1 MGEEKNSLDFWQKAK
16 LKLTRFFRFLAI
28 WVFPIGSAVFLAC
41 LIIFPSFLNAGENGI
56 YLINI
61 LLSLTI
67 TLLTFLGGQI
77 LNALHKGVSDLPIQT
92 VLRDDAVHHFLKHVG
107 RKDEVN
113 IIIYT
118 GYTIFSKWDELRL
131 KYPNVEKAQI
141 RMLVKDPDVEGQLR
155 PEYIDMRWGQLNLAL
170 TKIEDYMKDANIE
183 IRYYKNEPWFRGI
196 EVGKKYLWLSHYTNR
211 KEAMPDTTDIEYS
224 SVDTPWIF
232 INKTKSL
239 KGIDTRNVDRFHS
252 FFEMVWG
259 HCTKYKNLI
268 LDLDGTLFQS
278 DSLNRYFNEEV
289 PKQFIRE
296 VSELSEEKVAFEFN
310 QYEAMLS
317 SEKISSTE
325 CLLRFVKE
333 RYDEEIQLQEYSGW
347 KRRQDSALSD
357 SLLPNANERLNTLLR
372 KVSEVYRL
380 ILLTNHTSAFSK
392 RVLEKLG
399 ISDLFGEDVITFDKT
414 ELIKPDPKILFYLMD
429 ELGLDLKLS
438 IFVGDRPHVDLFQ
451 FFKSSLARVHV
462 KGPEDLIEFL
472 GDLKFP
478 LKYLKRYSRKNT
490 KYKIQSP

>member
-1 MGEEKNSLDFWQKAK
+1 MSAQGDFNFWLW
-16 LKLTRFFRFLAI
+16 LKSRINNITNFLAKWI
-28 WVFPIGSAVFLAC
+28 LPIGAVLLFVGIMVIPSFRVAEGKGVFLNNT
-41 LIIFPSFLNAGENGI
+41 LLGII
-56 YLINI
+56 
-61 LLSLTI
+61 TVV
-67 TLLTFLGGQI
+67 LTFLGSKI
-77 LNALHKGVSDLPIQT
+77 IATMHKGVSDQPIQT
-92 VLRDDAVHHFLKHVG
+92 VLRDNTVHHFLKHVG

-131 KYPNVEKAQI
+131 EYPNVEKAQI

-478 LKYLKRYSRKNT
+478 LKYLKRYSRKT
-490 KYKIQSP
+490 RKYEIQSP